1 MREISAW
8 SIRNPVPT
16 IVLFLFLMLA
26 GAVAFTKLRINNMPD
41 VDIPTVTVSVSWS
54 GAAPTEMETQ
64 ITRLIEDSV
73 AGLGNVDHIRSTV
86 SEGSSSTSVEFAIG
100 TDIDRATDD
109 VRNAVSSVRA
119 NLPQD
124 VLEPTV
130 RRIDNTGQP
139 ILTFVVDAP
148 SMQPDDLSWFIDND
162 VAKSVLSVNGVSK
175 IVRSGGVDREIRI
188 RLDPDRLMAL
198 GITASEVSER
208 LKNENVNQPGGRT
221 TLGSAEQAI
230 RTIGSVTE
238 IEQLAEMRLSLSDG
252 RSVMLS
258 DLGVV
263 ESSWAEPRQRARLD
277 GKEVIGFSVY
287 RSVGTGEVK
296 VAQGVR
302 SRIAAFA
309 AAHPEVSIR
318 EVTSSTAWVLEG
330 YDAALEALLIGALLS
345 VVVVWAFLRDTRAT
359 LISSFA
365 LPMSLIPTFA
375 VMYALNQSLN
385 NISLLGIA
393 LVVGILV
400 DDAIVEIEN
409 IVRHMRQS
417 GKSTYESALEA
428 ADEIGLAVAATTFSI
443 IAVFMP
449 VGFMPGI
456 PGQIFKAFAIAVCT
470 SVFFSLIV
478 ARMLTPLMGA
488 YLMRSHGKEPDE
500 PAWVSRYIPI
510 LKWTLRHRWITIF
523 AGIAFFATSLS
534 LLRYLPSDFMPATD
548 RGRSMLAIE
557 LAPGATLAE
566 TDAATQKAVALLR
579 KRKEVASVYAA
590 LGTQTSSGPGGG
602 STTAGEVRTANV
614 TVNLVPRGERRLSQ
628 QQFEAEVG
636 PELAQIPGARVRF
649 GADGPSGA
657 KIQITLLSGDAE
669 TLSRTVSQLT
679 REMQATAGLQNA
691 GSTASLA
698 RPELQIV
705 PKADKAAVLG
715 VSTTTIAQT
724 ANIATLGDTDQNL
737 PKFNLKDRQI
747 AIRVMFDEE
756 ARADVARIASLQI
769 PTSNGTVPLSSV
781 ADINLGSGPNQID
794 RVDRWRS
801 ETVEAE
807 LVGITIGQA
816 EALVSELPAIKDL
829 PAAVTRKPAGDSERM
844 QELFSG
850 FALAIGS
857 GIVLLLFVLALL
869 FNGFL
874 QPVTILTAL
883 PLSLGGAL
891 GLMIAT
897 GTALSMPALIG
908 LLMLMGIAAKNSILL
923 VEYAIVARRDRGL
936 KRSAALVDAARKRAR
951 PIVMTTFAMGAGM
964 LPIALGIGADAEGR
978 APMAIAVIGGL
989 ISSTALSLIYVPA
1002 VFTVMDDFETWLG
1015 RALGHALGVETSTAA
1030 SAAIAAELAAL
1041 RAELARLQAAA
1052 NKSETTQQEYSSAAS
1067 RHAGF
1072 DNEPGAEKPGLWV

>member
-1 MREISAW
+1 MNQISAW

-16 IVLFLFLMLA
+16 IVLFLFLTLA
-26 GAVAFTKLRINNMPD
+26 GSVAFTKLRINNMPD
-41 VDIPTVTVSVSWS
+41 VDIPTVTVTVSWS

-64 ITRLIEDSV
+64 VTRLIEDSV
-73 AGLGNVDHIRSTV
+73 SGLGDVDHIRSTV
-86 SEGSSSTSVEFAIG
+86 SEGSSSTNVEFAIG
-100 TDIDRATDD
+100 TDVDRATDD
-109 VRNAVSSVRA
+109 VRNAVSSIRA
-119 NLPQD
+119 DLPQD

-130 RRIDNTGQP
+130 RRVDNTGQP

-148 SMQPDDLSWFIDND
+148 DMQPDDLSWFIDND
-162 VAKSVLSVNGVSK
+162 VAKAVLSVNGVSK
-175 IVRSGGVDREIRI
+175 IERAGGVDREIRI
-188 RLDPDRLMAL
+188 RLNPDRLMAL
-198 GITASEVSER
+198 GITASEVSEQ
-208 LKNENVNQPGGRT
+208 LKAANVNQPGGRM
-221 TLGSAEQAI
+221 TLGAAEQTI
-230 RTIGSVTE
+230 RTVGSVSEVET
-238 IEQLAEMRLSLSDG
+238 LAGMRLSLSDG
-252 RSVMLS
+252 RGVRLS
-258 DLGVV
+258 ELGVV

-277 GKEVIGFSVY
+277 GAEVIGFSVY

-296 VAQGVR
+296 VAEGVR
-302 SRIAAFA
+302 SRIASFA
-309 AAHPEVSIR
+309 AAHPDVSIR

-330 YDAALEALLIGALLS
+330 YDAAIEALLLGAALA
-345 VVVVWAFLRDTRAT
+345 VVVVWMFLRDMRAT
-359 LISSFA
+359 LISSVA

-417 GKSTYESALEA
+417 GKRTYDAALEA
-428 ADEIGLAVAATTFSI
+428 ADEIGLAVVATTFSI

-470 SVFFSLIV
+470 SVFFSLVV

-488 YLMRSHGKEPDE
+488 YLMTSHGKEHDE
-500 PAWVSRYIPI
+500 PGWVSLYIPV
-510 LKWTLRHRWITIF
+510 LKWTLRHRWVTIF
-523 AGIAFFATSLS
+523 AGIAFFAASLS

-548 RGRSMLAIE
+548 RGRSILAIE
-557 LAPGATLAE
+557 LAPGATLAD
-566 TDAATQKAVALLR
+566 TDTATQKAIALLR
-579 KRKEVASVYAA
+579 ARPEVASVYAT

-602 STTAGEVRTANV
+602 SVTAGEVRKATL
-614 TVNLVPRGERRLSQ
+614 TVNLVPRSERGLSQ
-628 QQFEAEVG
+628 QQFEATLG
-636 PELAQIPGARVRF
+636 PELARIPGARVRF

-657 KIQITLLSGDAE
+657 KIQITLLSGDSEALAE
-669 TLSRTVSQLT
+669 TVGQLI
-679 REMQATAGLQNA
+679 REMQTTPGFQNA

-698 RPELQIV
+698 RPEVQIV
-705 PKADKAAVLG
+705 PKPDKAAALG
-715 VSTTTIAQT
+715 VSTAMLAKT
-724 ANIATLGDTDQNL
+724 ANIATLGDADQNL

-747 AIRVMFDEE
+747 AIRVMLDEN
-756 ARADVARIASLQI
+756 ARTDLARIASLQV
-769 PTSNGTVPLSSV
+769 PSSSGTVPLSSV
-781 ADINLGSGPNQID
+781 ADIDLGSGPNQID

-807 LVGITIGQA
+807 LVGLTIGQG
-816 EALVSELPAIKDL
+816 EALVSNLPAIKHL
-829 PAAVTRKPAGDSERM
+829 SPSVTRKPAGDSERM
-844 QELFSG
+844 QELFGG

-857 GIVLLLFVLALL
+857 GIVLLMFVLALL

-897 GTALSMPALIG
+897 RTALSMPALIG

-923 VEYAIVARRDRGL
+923 VEYAIVARRDRRL
-936 KRSAALVDAARKRAR
+936 KRAAALVDAARKRAR

-989 ISSTALSLIYVPA
+989 ISSTALSLVYVPA
-1002 VFTVMDDFETWLG
+1002 VFTVMDDLEAWLG
-1015 RALGHALGVETSTAA
+1015 RYLSRVFMNNRQVV
-1030 SAAIAAELAAL
+1030 SAP
-1041 RAELARLQAAA
+1041 QA
-1052 NKSETTQQEYSSAAS
+1052 
-1067 RHAGF
+1067 G
-1072 DNEPGAEKPGLWV
+1072 

>member
-1 MREISAW
+1 MKQISAW
-8 SIRNPVPT
+8 SIRNPIPT
-16 IVLFLFLMLA
+16 IVLFLFMALA

-41 VDIPTVTVSVSWS
+41 VDIPTVTVSVTWS
-54 GAAPTEMETQ
+54 GAAPSEMETQ

-86 SEGSSSTSVEFAIG
+86 SEGSSSTNVEFAMG

-109 VRNAVSSVRA
+109 VRNAVSSVRS

-130 RRIDNTGQP
+130 SRVDNTGQP
-139 ILTFVVDAP
+139 ILTFVVYA
-148 SMQPDDLSWFIDND
+148 SGMQPDDLSWFIDND
-162 VAKSVLSVNGVSK
+162 VAKAVLSVNGVSK
-175 IVRSGGVDREIRI
+175 IVRAGGVDREIRL

-198 GITASEVSER
+198 GITASQVSEQ

-221 TLGSAEQAI
+221 TLGSAEQTI
-230 RTIGSVTE
+230 RTIGSVTDVAK
-238 IEQLAEMRLSLSDG
+238 LADMRLSLSDG
-252 RSVMLS
+252 RSAKLS
-258 DLGVV
+258 DLGLV

-277 GKEVIGFSVY
+277 GQEVIGFSVY

-296 VAQGVR
+296 VAEGVR
-302 SRIAAFA
+302 ARIEGFA
-309 AAHPEVSIR
+309 ALHPGVKIR

-330 YDAALEALLIGALLS
+330 YDAAIEALLLGALLS
-345 VVVVWAFLRDTRAT
+345 VIVVWMFLRDTRAT
-359 LISSFA
+359 LISSVA

-375 VMYALNQSLN
+375 VLYVLNQSLN

-417 GKSTYESALEA
+417 GKSTYAAAIEA
-428 ADEIGLAVAATTFSI
+428 ADEIGLAVVATTFSI

-470 SVFFSLIV
+470 SVFFSLVV

-488 YLMRSHGKEPDE
+488 YLLRSHGKDADE
-500 PAWVSRYIPI
+500 PAWVARYIPI

-523 AGIAFFATSLS
+523 AGIAFFAASLS

-548 RGRSMLAIE
+548 RGRSILAIE

-566 TDAATQKAVALLR
+566 TDAATQKAVAMLKAR
-579 KRKEVASVYAA
+579 PEVASVYAA

-602 STTAGEVRTANV
+602 SSTAGEVRKATVTAN
-614 TVNLVPRGERRLSQ
+614 LVDRSRRSLSQ
-628 QQFEAEVG
+628 QQFEAEIG
-636 PELAQIPGARVRF
+636 PELAKIPGARVRF
-649 GADGPSGA
+649 GADGSSGA
-657 KIQITLLSGDAE
+657 KIQVTLLSGDAE
-669 TLSRTVSQLT
+669 ALSRVVSQLT
-679 REMQATAGLQNA
+679 HEMRETSGFQNA

-698 RPELQIV
+698 RPEVQIV
-705 PKADKAAVLG
+705 PKPDKAAALG
-715 VSTTTIAQT
+715 VSTATLAKT
-724 ANIATLGDTDQNL
+724 ANIATLGDADQNL

-747 AIRVMFDEE
+747 SIRVMLEE
-756 ARADVARIASLQI
+756 DARADLARIASLQI
-769 PTSNGTVPLSSV
+769 PAAEGTVPLSSV
-781 ADINLGSGPNQID
+781 ADINLGAGPNQID

-801 ETVEAE
+801 ETIEAE
-807 LVGITIGQA
+807 LVGITVGQG
-816 EALVSELPAIKDL
+816 EALVYALPAIKDL
-829 PAAVTRKPAGDSERM
+829 PSSVTRKPAGDSERM

-857 GIVLLLFVLALL
+857 GIVLLLFVLVLL

-897 GTALSMPALIG
+897 RTALSMPAMIG

-923 VEYAIVARRDRGL
+923 VEYAIVARRERGL

-951 PIVMTTFAMGAGM
+951 PILMTTFAMGAGM

-989 ISSTALSLIYVPA
+989 LSSTALSLVYVPA
-1002 VFTVMDDFETWLG
+1002 VFTVMDDLETWFGRILG
-1015 RALGHALGVETSTAA
+1015 RAFGIQHPEETSTV
-1030 SAAIAAELAAL
+1030 
-1041 RAELARLQAAA
+1041 Q
-1052 NKSETTQQEYSSAAS
+1052 T
-1067 RHAGF
+1067 G
-1072 DNEPGAEKPGLWV
+1072 